1 MPITHG
7 KKRKGQTLGSIIPPE
22 TVQQLLPLARQGDT
36 QAFQRLSLLLE
47 PPVTRLSQKACY
59 VTELGREDARSYALL
74 SMMEFLLFEPLRENW
89 YDLPRLLLRAIAL
102 DLKNRIERQHTIGR
116 RERHTAEGESDEEAT
131 ELPHP
136 DSICN
141 PEEKVLQD
149 ERKQKIQECLER
161 LGRKQKQVI
170 TAYFYRQLSV
180 EEIAEEMHCSV
191 NSVSLAKGIALKN
204 LRKLFEEKKI
214 KQIV

>member
-1 MPITHG
+1 MPVTHG
-7 KKRKGQTLGSIIPPE
+7 KNRKGQTQGIIIPPE

-47 PPVTRLSQKACY
+47 PLVTRLSQKACY

-89 YDLPRLLLRAIAL
+89 YDLPRLLLRVIAL

-116 RERHTAEGESDEEAT
+116 RERHSTEGEQEEEAT
-131 ELPHP
+131 DLPHP
-136 DSICN
+136 DCICN

-161 LGRKQKQVI
+161 LGRKQRQVI
-170 TAYFYRQLSV
+170 TAYYYRQLSI

-204 LRKLFEEKKI
+204 LRKLFEEK
-214 KQIV
+214 QIRQVV